1 MPLVA
6 CSLDQL
12 VEIVCKYNV
21 KLVKY
26 GTNRKGGKCIFAYFC
41 YCVFHR
47 VIPDSLFCWP
57 AILLRHCGLC
67 SVTVCMISSASKL
80 WLLWGFSDTAAAQFI
95 SDAVCIV
102 SDIRISAAGRCNAF
116 CDVPGDKVSSV
127 VAKFHAFVDSSVT
140 LLVQFC
146 VRLFGGRGCNFY
158 SLWFRVLKK
167 KLFSQIFT
175 FFIIT

>member
-1 MPLVA
+1 VPLVA

-26 GTNRKGGKCIFAYFC
+26 GTDRKGGNAFLHIFVT
-41 YCVFHR
+41 VFST
-47 VIPDSLFCWP
+47 VWFQ
-57 AILLRHCGLC
+57 ILCSVDQRFFSRHCGLC
-67 SVTVCMISSASKL
+67 SVTVCMISSASKQ

-95 SDAVCIV
+95 SDAMCIV

-116 CDVPGDKVSSV
+116 CDMPGDKVSSV

-140 LLVQFC
+140 VLVQFC

-167 KLFSQIFT
+167 K
-175 FFIIT
+175 